1 MGSSCSVILF
11 SLQKLNQSIYKN
23 LMREKH
29 APTEVLSFSK
39 NRNRKTLTLH
49 CYCGDNDKLL

>member
-1 MGSSCSVILF
+1 
-11 SLQKLNQSIYKN
+11 
-23 LMREKH
+23 MREKH